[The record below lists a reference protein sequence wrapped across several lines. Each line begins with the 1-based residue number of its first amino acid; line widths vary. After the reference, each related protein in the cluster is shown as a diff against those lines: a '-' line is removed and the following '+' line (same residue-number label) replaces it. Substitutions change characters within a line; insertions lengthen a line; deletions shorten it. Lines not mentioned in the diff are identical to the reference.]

1 MLLDANASQVDG
13 PIESVTTIEPI
24 ADKWRAFGW
33 HVAEVDGHD
42 VKALD
47 EAVAGA
53 VAEAGRP
60 SVVIARTE
68 IFGRLRCIPR
78 TVDGHFINL
87 EGGLDEAIEAELR
100 AALEEVAADA

>member
-1 MLLDANASQVDG
+1 VILDHNKGQIDG
-13 PIESVTTIEPI
+13 FVKDVMDIEPI
-24 ADKWRAFGW
+24 VDKWRAFGW

-42 VKALD
+42 VNVLD
-47 EAVAGA
+47 EAVAAA
-53 VAEAGRP
+53 VAETSRP

-78 TVDGHFINL
+78 AVDGHFINL

-100 AALEEVAADA
+100 AALEEVGADA